1 MSSSKVFIAAHVE
14 RELFDKLEA
23 TAHALGMSKAA
34 LLRHLLRQ
42 GLAVPVVLSAQ
53 TEPPPSD

>member
-1 MSSSKVFIAAHVE
+1 MTGKVMVGTLVE

-23 TAHALGMSKAA
+23 TAQALGMSKAA

-42 GLAVPVVLSAQ
+42 GLASPVVLSSE
-53 TEPPPSD
+53 TVPPPSD

>member
-1 MSSSKVFIAAHVE
+1 MTGKVFIGAHIE
-14 RELFDKLEA
+14 QDLFDKLDEA
-23 TAHALGMSKAA
+23 AKSIGVSKAA

-42 GLAVPVVLSAQ
+42 WLVVPVVLSAQ

>member
-1 MSSSKVFIAAHVE
+1 MTGKVFVAAHVE
-14 RELFDKLEA
+14 QALHDKLEA

-34 LLRHLLRQ
+34 LVRYLLRT
-42 GLAVPVVLSAQ
+42 GLAGPVVLSAQ